1 MKVTKKIAL
10 ASAAAL
16 AIVGISTSAH
26 AAPLAVTVAG
36 SANTTVNTYAGSQA
50 VAVPSS
56 NVIDAGHSVALS
68 ATADTGTVVSFV
80 ASGVKLV
87 VALDS
92 VAAPKTVASGISSY
106 SATSQGSAVTVYAYT
121 TSTSVGSVTITN
133 GAYSTV
139 VYIHGT
145 SGTIYN
151 VSVSLPGA
159 IATGTIGTVTASATD
174 VFGNP
179 VESAS
184 LAVTLVN
191 GTFSDLS
198 TTKTLVTSTKV
209 AADADLTGAT
219 VWGSAS
225 YKLAAATGSSITA
238 VVSTSASITPVLGL
252 ATPITTGAVSVSIS
266 DLNATISSLSAQLAS
281 LSAQL
286 ASANAALTAEKAA
299 HAADVKSAADAKAI
313 ADVALAAEKAAHA
326 ADVKS
331 AADAKTIADVALAT
345 EKATHVA
352 DSATATAKYKALLA
366 KYNAKAKRYGFATT
380 K

>member
-106 SATSQGSAVTVYAYT
+106 SATSQGSALTVYAYT

-159 IATGTIGTVTASATD
+159 IATGTIGTVAATATD

-184 LAVTLVN
+184 LSVTLVN

-198 TTKTLVTSTKV
+198 TTKTLVTSTKA

-225 YKLAAATGSSITA
+225 YKLAPATGSSITA

-252 ATPITTGAVSVSIS
+252 ATPITTGAISVSIS
-266 DLNATISSLSAQLAS
+266 DLNATISSLYAQLAN
-281 LSAQL
+281 
-286 ASANAALTAEKAA
+286 ANAALTAEKAA
-299 HAADVKSAADAKAI
+299 HAADVKSAADAKA
-313 ADVALAAEKAAHA
+313 L
-326 ADVKS
+326 
-331 AADAKTIADVALAT
+331 ADVALAT